1 MKNKTTILK
10 AFLKDRFN
18 LNHDHD
24 DVQLTI
30 NGIEK
35 GIEFK
40 GINLWTLIFAIFVA
54 SIGLNVNSTAVII
67 GAMLISP
74 LMGPIMGLGLSVG
87 IYDFEMLKKS
97 LKNLSIAVA
106 ISVLTSTIYFFVSP
120 LNEAKSELLAR
131 TTPTIYDVL
140 IALFG
145 GLAGIV
151 ASTTK
156 EKGHVLPGVAI
167 ATALMPPL
175 CTAGFGLATG
185 NLFYFMGAS
194 YLFFIN
200 AVMISVSVFIMVR
213 FFKFPHKQQVNK
225 AQSDKVKRYISIVVF
240 VTVMPSILFANRI
253 VRQAIFETNAKQFV
267 KTEFN
272 PDKTYILDYTYT
284 YHTTDSSEIDL
295 VLGGEPLEDEQLM
308 IIRKKLADYKLKY
321 TKLNIKQG
329 LNNRNQSASK
339 LFNPDLFED
348 IYRKKEFEL
357 ISKDKEIQTLKS
369 TIEKSRPTVSA
380 SILGNEIAAINPKVI
395 KISIGKSEIYEVTET
410 SNDTVILI
418 LL

>member
-74 LMGPIMGLGLSVG
+74 LMGPIMGLGSSVG

-240 VTVMPSILFANRI
+240 VTVIPSIFFAYRI